1 MIDCKASV
9 SAPLHEC
16 QIITE
21 LPAGGGDKGRLG
33 GSSVGVDNGL
43 PLGAGGDGNGETIPA
58 RVGVAKGVLVCLA
71 VGVTDPL
78 GVRVAPGGG
87 VAGPG
92 EAPGGFVIVGAG
104 EGDVL

>member
-21 LPAGGGDKGRLG
+21 LPAGGGDKGSLG
-33 GSSVGVDNGL
+33 GSSVGVDNGV
-43 PLGAGGDGNGETIPA
+43 PLRAVGDGNGETIPA

-78 GVRVAPGGG
+78 GVRVARGVE

-92 EAPGGFVIVGAG
+92 YAAGVSVMIGPG
-104 EGDVL
+104 